1 MIGATNR
8 PDMLDP
14 ALLRPGRF
22 DKIIYV
28 GPPTPEVREEII
40 KIHTKKMPLANDISI
55 KQLADMTEGYTG
67 ADIEA
72 FCLESVMSAA
82 RQDINVQKIEMQHFE
97 DALQT
102 IPPSLNPNELRE
114 YEMLAEKISRKV
126 KDNSTQVS
134 HLA

>member
-1 MIGATNR
+1 
-8 PDMLDP
+8 
-14 ALLRPGRF
+14 
-22 DKIIYV
+22 
-28 GPPTPEVREEII
+28 
-40 KIHTKKMPLANDISI
+40 MPLANDISI

-82 RQDINVQKIEMQHFE
+82 RQDINVQKIEMKHFE
-97 DALQT
+97 DAIQT
-102 IPPSLNPNELRE
+102 IPPSLNPSELRE